1 MGVGLGGDYPLSSVI
16 TAEFATTRWRGA
28 MMAAVFSMQGLGQL
42 LASLVAFIAVEAS
55 KGTLLHPDNYCLGK
69 TCSGSTAAE
78 HATDRIWRI
87 VIGFGAVPAAAAL
100 YFRLTIPETPRYT
113 FDVGRDVEQ
122 AFVDTLAWA
131 HDEIGPL
138 SGGQGRVPEERQG
151 HHQQLRAET
160 GGGLDPDRVPRSSW
174 SDFRSYYGR
183 WRNARVLLGTAGS
196 WFLLDVVFFGISL
209 NNPVILRQIG
219 YGFLQD
225 DSSRTKQPLYSILRN
240 NALGNMVLVCVGA
253 IPGYLVTVLLVD
265 RIGRKFIQLQGFAI
279 LTVLFLVLGFVFN
292 RIGDNAKLAFYV
304 LYQFF
309 FNFGAPGLVP
319 LDRLWGA
326 REKLTSGQARMPQPS
341 SCRGSAFRLATGA
354 PATESRQRQASWG
367 PSWPRPSSAPCA
379 DEGRPRTRA
388 TARPGWPKS

>member
-1 MGVGLGGDYPLSSVI
+1 MI
-16 TAEFATTRWRGA
+16 
-28 MMAAVFSMQGLGQL
+28 AAVFSMQGFGQL

-55 KGTLLHPDNYCLGK
+55 KDTLSHPDNYCLGK
-69 TCSGSTAAE
+69 ACFGSTAAE

-87 VIGFGAVPAAAAL
+87 VIGFGAVPAALAL

-131 HDEIGPL
+131 DGGIGPL

-151 HHQQLRAET
+151 HHRQLRATT
-160 GGGLDPDRVPRSSW
+160 GGGLDPNQVPRASW
-174 SDFRSYYGR
+174 ADFRSYYGR
-183 WRNARVLLGTAGS
+183 WCNARVLLGTASS
-196 WFLLDVVFFGISL
+196 WFFLDVVFFGISL

-225 DSSRTKQPLYSILRN
+225 GSKTRQPLYSILRN

-279 LTVLFLVLGFVFN
+279 LTGLFIVLGFAFDH
-292 RIGDNAKLAFYV
+292 IGDNAKLAFYV

-309 FNFGAPGLVP
+309 FNFGTPGLVP
-319 LDRLWGA
+319 LNQL
-326 REKLTSGQARMPQPS
+326 
-341 SCRGSAFRLATGA
+341 
-354 PATESRQRQASWG
+354 
-367 PSWPRPSSAPCA
+367 
-379 DEGRPRTRA
+379 GRKRKTDV
-388 TARPGWPKS
+388 